1 MSGQRP
7 GVTVRPIRPEDRA
20 GWETLWQ
27 GYLRFYGQKLAP
39 EVTEVTWARF
49 FDPAEPVHAL
59 VAETGGKLLGLVHYI
74 FHRNTW
80 MANDVC
86 YLEDLFTAEEARGRG
101 VGRAL
106 IEAVYERARAAGSTR
121 VYWMTH
127 ETNKT
132 AQALYD
138 QVADKPGFIQYR
150 KQL

>member
-1 MSGQRP
+1 MQ
-7 GVTVRPIRPEDRA
+7 VRPIRPEDRA
-20 GWETLWQ
+20 GWEALWQ
-27 GYLRFYGQKLAP
+27 GYLRFYEEELPQ
-39 EVTEVTWARF
+39 EVTDIVWSRF
-49 FDPAEPVHAL
+49 LDPNEPMHAL
-59 VAETGGKLLGLVHYI
+59 VAEADGKLLGLVHYL

-86 YLEDLFTAEEARGRG
+86 YLEDLFTAEDARGKG

-106 IEAVYERARAAGSTR
+106 IEAVYERASAAGSTR
-121 VYWMTH
+121 VYWLTH

-138 QVADKPGFIQYR
+138 TLADKPGFIQYR